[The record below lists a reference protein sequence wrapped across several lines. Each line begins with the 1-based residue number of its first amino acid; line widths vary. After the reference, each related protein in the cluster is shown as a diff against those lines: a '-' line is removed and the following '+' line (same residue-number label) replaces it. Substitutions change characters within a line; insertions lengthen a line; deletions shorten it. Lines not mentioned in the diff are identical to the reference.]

1 MSLPAHPEPDQ
12 TVWNWILKQSKDGSG
27 QNIPAGS
34 VLSKI
39 CFCEKEFFSKW
50 YEHCAQSVF
59 VLRSITQRFRYGAF
73 SLCSAFDHFRIAH
86 VNKES
91 KRMRKEILS
100 SYNSSKLVFV
110 RYQASRIANFVLT
123 PAFFNSL
130 IVRDKVETS
139 ITIPGQ
145 YLKHTG
151 SPVSC

>member
-1 MSLPAHPEPDQ
+1 MDLARIFRP
-12 TVWNWILKQSKDGSG
+12 
-27 QNIPAGS
+27 
-34 VLSKI
+34 VLFFQKSAFVK
-39 CFCEKEFFSKW
+39 KSFFSKW